1 MPIARG
7 PFQRWD
13 DSPRPTIEI
22 PMWIPQ
28 KMPEPSPEI
37 TESLPL
43 TTNDFDRP
51 PANDVGTSTGRA
63 CQPPSLAEPAR
74 GAPSAT

>member
-7 PFQRWD
+7 PFERWD

-28 KMPEPSPEI
+28 ETPEPSPEI
-37 TESLPL
+37 TDSLSL

-51 PANDVGTSTGRA
+51 PSKDVGVNDT
-63 CQPPSLAEPAR
+63 PN
-74 GAPSAT
+74 